1 MHSHDDKTAPEHQ
14 GQALVLY
21 AGGGAAAEVA
31 GRAAGLGRGQRQ
43 AAHGGDAG
51 VQAGAVLLP
60 GDSVDIIIDLD
71 MSAHKAGVADV
82 ARAGVHGPGL
92 GDGDDQAGGERH

>member
-1 MHSHDDKTAPEHQ
+1 
-14 GQALVLY
+14 
-21 AGGGAAAEVA
+21 
-31 GRAAGLGRGQRQ
+31 
-43 AAHGGDAG
+43 
-51 VQAGAVLLP
+51 
-60 GDSVDIIIDLD
+60 

>member
-1 MHSHDDKTAPEHQ
+1 MNSNDDCIAPEDE
-14 GQALVLY
+14 GQALVLD

-51 VQAGAVLLP
+51 VQAGAVLLHR
-60 GDSVDIIIDLD
+60 G
-71 MSAHKAGVADV
+71 
-82 ARAGVHGPGL
+82 
-92 GDGDDQAGGERH
+92 

>member
-1 MHSHDDKTAPEHQ
+1 MELFEALDCTAPEDE
-14 GQALVLY
+14 GQALVLD

-51 VQAGAVLLP
+51 VQAGAVLLHR
-60 GDSVDIIIDLD
+60 G
-71 MSAHKAGVADV
+71 
-82 ARAGVHGPGL
+82 
-92 GDGDDQAGGERH
+92 